1 MDNYLHTA
9 LCVRGNRVMF
19 RRKKKQ
25 EQTFAQQA
33 ARFVLTKTTRK
44 LTKKD
49 LEVEIEGQKF
59 YFIDMPLVKKKKG

>member
-1 MDNYLHTA
+1 
-9 LCVRGNRVMF
+9 MF

-25 EQTFAQQA
+25 DQSLAQIA

-44 LTKKD
+44 LSKKD